1 MIIRNHKELLDAYQ
15 TSVFDSFFITPQ
27 AMFIV
32 SESLERNIKLLEE
45 AYGSGGS
52 GGYIRIISHSLSTE
66 EGINEYLAELSK
78 YNLEPDMWEFDDLL
92 VKSETEQIHLQLF
105 AMTEFNLLLL
115 YVKKGGVCD

>member
-92 VKSETEQIHLQLF
+92 VQSETEQIHLQLF

-115 YVKKGGVCD
+115 YVKKGGE